1 VKLRLAKTAAIAAP
15 VAAAMAAAPVTAAKI
30 NAPAQAKV
38 VKPLVLKSVQDLDL
52 GSILLGPG
60 SWSGAVVQLTR
71 GGAFTC
77 PAAVACSG
85 ATQVAVYNLSGSN
98 KQTIV
103 INAPDVTMVNQ
114 SDPTKS
120 LTLFVDSP
128 GTVTL
133 TNSGAQGQN
142 FPIGGSI
149 SVDSTTPD
157 GVYVGTFEVTAEY
170 Q

>member
-1 VKLRLAKTAAIAAP
+1 MGLRLAKTAAMAASI
-15 VAAAMAAAPVTAAKI
+15 AAAMAAAPASAAKI

-60 SWSGAVVQLTR
+60 AWSGAVVQLTR
-71 GGAFTC
+71 GGALTC
-77 PAAVACSG
+77 PAAVVCSG

-114 SDPTKS
+114 SDTSKT
-120 LTLFVDSP
+120 LTLVVDSP
-128 GTVTL
+128 GTLTL
-133 TNSGAQGQN
+133 TNSGVQGQD
-142 FPIGGSI
+142 FPIGGSVT
-149 SVDSTTPD
+149 VDSTTAD
-157 GVYVGTFEVTAEY
+157 GTYVGTFEVTAEY